1 MTQST
6 IPHRQSEE
14 PTPFDRRAAITL
26 ALRAWKWGFGLSAAL
41 ALLGF
46 LGESKLASGAGAWA
60 YLALWLEN
68 TAEIATLLL
77 PMAVYIILESHS
89 PALSFMAQLRLYFL
103 ATVAAWPLMM
113 LAHGNFAVIPPALW
127 NLGLCAGWPLFTS
140 YRHRTDLKS
149 GEIPKS
155 MSLPRNQEKRLTMGN
170 ALALLGYLAVFVL
183 STAGMVTSMYLT
195 QQHFKSVPWTFSDI
209 SGSIGGAV
217 GGALGSLT
225 TSLGLLLKKNF
236 KGEAPFKLI
245 GLYAGLLSTVAL
257 GIYAADIPMFHLE
270 GTIPWFL
277 IGIVVVATFIFSMV
291 VIGEKG
297 SRAGKAE

>member
-1 MTQST
+1 MQSAT
-6 IPHRQSEE
+6 PHSQSEE
-14 PTPFDRRAAITL
+14 STPPDRRTAINL
-26 ALRAWKWGFGLSAAL
+26 ALRAWKWGFGLSAGI
-41 ALLGF
+41 ALLSF
-46 LGESKLASGAGAWA
+46 LGESKIAPGAGAWA

-89 PALSFMAQLRLYFL
+89 PVLSLMAQLRLYFL
-103 ATVAAWPLMM
+103 ATVAGWPLMV
-113 LAHGNFAVIPPALW
+113 LAHGNFSVLPPALW
-127 NLGLCAGWPLFTS
+127 NLALCAGWPLFTS

-149 GEIPKS
+149 GEIPKN

-170 ALALLGYLAVFVL
+170 ALAVLGYLAVFVL
-183 STAGMVTSMYLT
+183 SAAGMITAMYLT

-209 SGSIGGAV
+209 PGSIGGAV

-225 TSLGLLLKKNF
+225 TSLGSLLKKNF

-245 GLYAGLLSTVAL
+245 GLYAGLLSIVAL
-257 GIYAADIPMFHLE
+257 GIYAADIPMFRPE

-277 IGIVVVATFIFSMV
+277 IGIVVVATAIYSMV
-291 VIGEKG
+291 VIGEKD
-297 SRAGKAE
+297 SRAQKAE